1 MLSAIFNGQ
10 KARSPET
17 WLFRVAKCPS
27 SPRIGRIC
35 VAAAWFGGIGRGGTR
50 MTTGSGGGGGG
61 GGGGLGAQA
70 ATLARRPPTMIVRD
84 NFLPVSPA
92 EQAVGVHPKRA
103 RRVRLISIGLR
114 LTRARLRHTRRTP

>member
-35 VAAAWFGGIGRGGTR
+35 VAAAWFGGIGRGGTM

-70 ATLARRPPTMIVRD
+70 ATLASRPTTMILRD
-84 NFLPVSPA
+84 KFIPVSPA
-92 EQAVGVHPKRA
+92 APACRSEEHTSELQSLMRISYAV
-103 RRVRLISIGLR
+103 
-114 LTRARLRHTRRTP
+114 

>member
-35 VAAAWFGGIGRGGTR
+35 VAAAWFGGIGRGGTM

-61 GGGGLGAQA
+61 GGGAWGAPT
-70 ATLARRPPTMIVRD
+70 ATLASRPEAMSLRDTLIPLFPTRPTLHTDRRR
-84 NFLPVSPA
+84 
-92 EQAVGVHPKRA
+92 QRK
-103 RRVRLISIGLR
+103 
-114 LTRARLRHTRRTP
+114 